1 MWCVLKNWRYTD
13 ICIPGRI
20 GQYPLGDHPRDNILG
35 SWCAA
40 HLKIVIAF
48 ALRFVQL
55 SDAQNAHFT
64 LSSKSY
70 AGPLVQR
77 KSPEGARS
85 KDSLA
90 KMRRIFQFH
99 LGSNVS
105 VFVFW
110 QCSASI
116 PTLEGMNL
124 ITNLQRPAMVA
135 FPPEDRSRHYEFTD
149 SPACWRPDSPFI
161 ERQNLNVADEALLRH
176 ACSILCEDIQSQE
189 RSSQMDQPNPTS
201 ASKIFRRKSAP
212 LRTASNSS
220 RYSLLASR
228 NPHPEDLVGKGK
240 YDSGIEME
248 AEDSTDAHSNANFAV
263 YSEDAPSKNLIEERP
278 VTATEVDTAS
288 SETNTQANTSL
299 DPLQLDRCDKNR
311 EQHPLST
318 SEKFSC
324 LDFSPPGSDYSEDS
338 IVRST
343 TRTDMKSA
351 GSTRSK
357 ELTSISSMPAR
368 TPSFTRPKSGQFE
381 ATKRSSENL
390 ASSDNLTSKEAPQ
403 TIAPERYSW
412 QPMVG
417 LQKKSDQD
425 KSMCALQFP
434 ERPGTRDEK
443 GIAAIIDT
451 DGAERIITAAEEK
464 RRYLD
469 LQRAVMEKM
478 FTGTISAAVAD
489 SSTIF
494 DSVSDGPPYGKTD
507 AIGCQ
512 PIKPGKSSLDNAQAG
527 TLFARDRT
535 SSMIHSTQEKG
546 STIMRKLSIFGLGKR
561 KPGNSPGGTNMVG
574 YSRIVEAS

>member
-1 MWCVLKNWRYTD
+1 
-13 ICIPGRI
+13 
-20 GQYPLGDHPRDNILG
+20 
-35 SWCAA
+35 
-40 HLKIVIAF
+40 
-48 ALRFVQL
+48 
-55 SDAQNAHFT
+55 
-64 LSSKSY
+64 
-70 AGPLVQR
+70 
-77 KSPEGARS
+77 
-85 KDSLA
+85 
-90 KMRRIFQFH
+90 
-99 LGSNVS
+99 
-105 VFVFW
+105 
-110 QCSASI
+110 
-116 PTLEGMNL
+116 
-124 ITNLQRPAMVA
+124 MVA
-135 FPPEDRSRHYEFTD
+135 FPPEDRSRHYEFAD
-149 SPACWRPDSPFI
+149 SPACWRQDSPFI
-161 ERQNLNVADEALLRH
+161 ERQYLDVADEALLRH

-189 RSSQMDQPNPTS
+189 RFPQMDQPNPTS

-212 LRTASNSS
+212 LRAASNSS
-220 RYSLLASR
+220 RDSLLASR
-228 NPHPEDLVGKGK
+228 NPRPEDLVGKGK

-263 YSEDAPSKNLIEERP
+263 YSEDAPSTNLIEERP

-299 DPLQLDRCDKNR
+299 
-311 EQHPLST
+311 
-318 SEKFSC
+318 
-324 LDFSPPGSDYSEDS
+324 
-338 IVRST
+338 
-343 TRTDMKSA
+343 
-351 GSTRSK
+351 
-357 ELTSISSMPAR
+357 SSMPAR

-381 ATKRSSENL
+381 ATKRSSGGANL
-390 ASSDNLTSKEAPQ
+390 APSDNLTSKEAAQ
-403 TIAPERYSW
+403 TITPERHSW

-425 KSMCALQFP
+425 KSMCALQVP

-443 GIAAIIDT
+443 GIAAIIGT

-464 RRYLD
+464 QRYLD

-494 DSVSDGPPYGKTD
+494 DSVSDGPPYCKTH

-546 STIMRKLSIFGLGKR
+546 STIMRKLSVFGLGKR